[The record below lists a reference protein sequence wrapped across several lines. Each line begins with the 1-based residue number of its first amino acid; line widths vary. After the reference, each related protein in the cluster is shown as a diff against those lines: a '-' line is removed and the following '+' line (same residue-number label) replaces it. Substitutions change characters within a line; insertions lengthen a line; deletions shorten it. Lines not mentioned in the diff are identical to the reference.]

1 MPRITDYSTLPIF
14 GAATAQ
20 GPAIVATFPYARP
33 SLSQH
38 VAVQAFNR
46 FVARWKAARTVRRNA
61 YALGVLSDNEL
72 RDIGLNRANIVSAAT
87 EAGVSPFRTDTDA

>member
-14 GAATAQ
+14 GAAAAQ
-20 GPAIVATFPYARP
+20 GPAVVATFPYARP

-38 VAVQAFNR
+38 VAVRALSR
-46 FVARWKAARTVRRNA
+46 LVARWKAASTVRRNA
-61 YALGVLSDNEL
+61 HALSGLSDIEL

-87 EAGVSPFRTDTDA
+87 EAGVSPFRTDTDV